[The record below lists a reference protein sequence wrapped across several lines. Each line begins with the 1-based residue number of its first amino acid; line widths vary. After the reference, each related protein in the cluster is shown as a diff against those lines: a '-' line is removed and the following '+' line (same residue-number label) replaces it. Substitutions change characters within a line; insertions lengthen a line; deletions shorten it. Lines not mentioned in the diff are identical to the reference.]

1 MNPYANIKEDIEKC
15 LDILRQ
21 GGVILYPTDTIWGL
35 GCDAT
40 NEAAIEKVYKIKQ
53 RSDSKAMLVLLE
65 NENLLPSY
73 INEVPEIAWDLIDV
87 GEKPLTIIYPGA
99 KNLAPNLIAEDG
111 SIGIRITREEFTARL
126 IQKFRKPIV
135 STSANIS
142 GEPAPANFGE
152 ITEKVKMSVDY
163 IVQYRQDD
171 YSRSSSSGIIKLD
184 VTGQFQIIR
193 K

>member
-73 INEVPEIAWDLIDV
+73 IKEVPEIAWDLIDV